1 MYSQIRLCVRCN
13 DKLTPF
19 APSNVVVQQGDS
31 LSPTLLFIND
41 LLSVLRNETD
51 GATIIVFYLLM
62 ILFYSLIQNK
72 EFRDH

>member
-1 MYSQIRLCVRCN
+1 MCGCN

-51 GATIIVFYLLM
+51 GATIGDVNLNCFLFADDLVLL
-62 ILFYSLIQNK
+62 SNSK
-72 EFRDH
+72 